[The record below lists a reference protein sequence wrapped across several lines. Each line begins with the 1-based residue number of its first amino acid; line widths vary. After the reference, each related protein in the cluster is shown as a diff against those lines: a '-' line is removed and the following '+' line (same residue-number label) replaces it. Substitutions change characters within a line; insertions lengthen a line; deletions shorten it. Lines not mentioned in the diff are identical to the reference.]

1 MGRVRMPDGKRI
13 AVNLGADFD
22 AQAIWLGSFNMP
34 IQSLMQRGQFGA
46 EVGLPRLLEVWERYG
61 VTTSVFAPGHSVDTF
76 PEVMRRVVDAGHE
89 VGHHGYYHEN
99 PTKIS
104 RETEKKLIQLG
115 LNAFRNQLGVR
126 PLGYRAPYWEHSE
139 STLDLVEEFGFKY
152 DSSLMGRDLQAYH
165 PQRWQINW
173 EKGNVAGRASRLLEI
188 PVCWYIDDFPVLAYS
203 HPQRGQQD
211 TDTVLKRW
219 CSMFDYAYER
229 VDSPVFVS
237 VVHPQV
243 IGQGH
248 HMLMY
253 EQFVEYIAGKE
264 GVWLATCEQ
273 IADAWE
279 PDDDDRRKFD
289 LPDVRGV
296 ETAPPDSGWA

>member
-1 MGRVRMPDGKRI
+1 MPDGKRI

-61 VTTSVFAPGHSVDTF
+61 EMTSVFAPGTRSTPSPRSCVAWSMAGTRSDTTVL
-76 PEVMRRVVDAGHE
+76 PRE
-89 VGHHGYYHEN
+89 

-165 PQRWQINW
+165 PQRWQII
-173 EKGNVAGRASRLLEI
+173 GRRTTSLVGSAGSSKSLLAGTSMTFRCSPIRTPSAASRT
-188 PVCWYIDDFPVLAYS
+188 PTRS
-203 HPQRGQQD
+203 
-211 TDTVLKRW
+211 
-219 CSMFDYAYER
+219 
-229 VDSPVFVS
+229 
-237 VVHPQV
+237 
-243 IGQGH
+243 
-248 HMLMY
+248 
-253 EQFVEYIAGKE
+253 
-264 GVWLATCEQ
+264 
-273 IADAWE
+273 
-279 PDDDDRRKFD
+279 
-289 LPDVRGV
+289 
-296 ETAPPDSGWA
+296 